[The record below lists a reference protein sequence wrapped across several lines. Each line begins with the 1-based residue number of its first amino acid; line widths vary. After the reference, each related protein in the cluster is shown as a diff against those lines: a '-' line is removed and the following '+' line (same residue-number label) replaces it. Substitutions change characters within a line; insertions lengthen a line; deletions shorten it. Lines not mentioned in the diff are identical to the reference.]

1 MGDIIPFLV
10 LWFDVEE
17 GYNTTGAL
25 NRVLAAKLW
34 FDVEERYHTTIR
46 SFFKRSRALWFDVEE
61 RYNTTYRLFVLLGL
75 CCGLISIK
83 DTRRPPF
90 RHTKRGGLFMGI
102 KKWVEGRTWLLTL
115 RWWKDVLERPG
126 KRLDVEELMG

>member
-1 MGDIIPFLV
+1 M
-10 LWFDVEE
+10 E
-17 GYNTTGAL
+17 TQATKQGARHPIL
-25 NRVLAAKLW
+25 LQPYLFAFCL
-34 FDVEERYHTTIR
+34 
-46 SFFKRSRALWFDVEE
+46 LFDVEE

-102 KKWVEGRTWLLTL
+102 KDGWRDEHGCWPSVGGKMCL
-115 RWWKDVLERPG
+115 KDPVKG
-126 KRLDVEELMG
+126 LM